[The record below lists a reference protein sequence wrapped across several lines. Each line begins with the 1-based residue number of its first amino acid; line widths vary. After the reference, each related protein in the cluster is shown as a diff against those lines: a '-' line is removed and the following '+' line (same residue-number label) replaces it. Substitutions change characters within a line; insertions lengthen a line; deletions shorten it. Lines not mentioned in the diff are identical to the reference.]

1 MEAETYGAYWDEF
14 YRQNYL
20 QNIGGKALWDVPVDQ
35 SAGLD
40 LPLFSEFFNTNLP
53 LLDIGCGTGEIAAY
67 FTRKGH
73 RVIGA
78 DVAKEAIDIARL
90 NHADKGIDFR
100 VLDITDPMGCTSI
113 HNEFGP
119 VNLYIRGVMHQIAPD
134 HLDRYVDHI
143 SMFLDGQGYVYMIEV
158 AAGIRDHFLH
168 HAEGF
173 HNLPKAVQQIFI
185 SNLPPRGVTVED
197 IKMHF
202 SSDRFD
208 LRFCTETNLAT
219 NLQTPAGIAIQI
231 PAVHALI
238 QTKNIS

>member
-1 MEAETYGAYWDEF
+1 METETYGTYWDEF

-20 QNIGGKALWDVPVDQ
+20 EKTGGKALWDVPVDR

-40 LPLFSEFFNTNLP
+40 FPFFHGALHGDLP

-67 FTRKGH
+67 FNRQGQ

-100 VLDITDPMGCTSI
+100 VLDITDSEGCMAI
-113 HNEFGP
+113 HDEYGP
-119 VNLYIRGVMHQIAPD
+119 VNLYIRGVMHQIALD
-134 HLDRYVDHI
+134 HLDRYVDNI
-143 SMFLDGQGYVYMIEV
+143 SMLMDGRGSVYMIEV

-185 SNLPPRGVTVED
+185 SNLPPRGVTVQD
-197 IKMHF
+197 IKEHF
-202 SSDRFD
+202 TPARFEIE
-208 LRFCTETNLAT
+208 FCAETNLAT
-219 NLQTPAGIAIQI
+219 NLQTPGGIAIQI

-238 QTKNIS
+238 RTKNIS